1 MLSFN
6 ALAARPEFTVSSVDC
21 RDDHRGWSAEQPR
34 ADVRLV
40 LVRSGRFRRRV
51 RGVCTD
57 LDRTI
62 GYLGL
67 PGEEEQFSHPAGGDA
82 CTSISVRSDLWRT
95 LAGDAPRFAGSSLYV
110 DGRLDLAHRRLL
122 AAARDDGT
130 EELVSLVA
138 QAVQQVVT
146 TPALAGGGDEALV
159 AEARGVIGADHPA
172 ASGLIPLAGLLGVSP
187 YRLSR
192 AFTRALG
199 VSLTRYRNGVRVSRA
214 LDRLEA
220 GEPSLAVLAA
230 DLGFSDQAH
239 LCRTVR
245 EHLGHTPTALR
256 RLLRADPAHRGD
268 VTRDRRHGGDVEP
281 ELLV

>member
-1 MLSFN
+1 VLSFN

-67 PGEEEQFSHPAGGDA
+67 PGEEEQFSHPAGGDV
-82 CTSISVRSDLWRT
+82 CTSISVRPDLWRT
-95 LAGDAPRFAGSSLYV
+95 LAGDAPRFTGSSLYV

-122 AAARDDGT
+122 AAARDDGA
-130 EELVSLVA
+130 EELVGLVA
-138 QAVQQVVT
+138 QAVRQVVT
-146 TPALAGGGDEALV
+146 TPAPAGGGDEALV
-159 AEARGVIGADHPA
+159 AEARGVIGDDHPA
-172 ASGLIPLAGLLGVSP
+172 ASGLIPLAALLGVSP

-199 VSLTRYRNGVRVSRA
+199 VSLTRYRNGVRVARA

-220 GEPSLAVLAA
+220 GEPSLAALAA

-256 RLLRADPAHRGD
+256 RLVGQ
-268 VTRDRRHGGDVEP
+268 TEP
-281 ELLV
+281 KLLV